1 MSHLRN
7 TAFTSTPYGRGMA
20 TFLLR
25 VALPDR
31 PGALGAVASRIGA
44 LRADVVAVDI
54 VGRDHGQAVDEFVV
68 EMADE
73 RHVSLLMNEIA
84 EVDGV
89 SVEEVRV
96 LPAEAVDRRA
106 TAYDTAIAIMAER
119 NPTAVLQVVVERAA
133 AELGAT
139 WVAAIDPE
147 VGLITASVGACP
159 AASWLSAYVAGS
171 RWYLP
176 DAVALEP
183 ARGQTARGQTAR
195 GQTARAE
202 PATAS
207 ADGPETEPQSKG
219 AAGSAPSP
227 AGLPAA
233 AHAPAGDVA
242 WTALHAWDLVL
253 IAGRPGRVF
262 GQADRLHLTGIGR
275 LADARWTD
283 IANSEARHNHPSA
296 RHGAHQM
303 VSSR

>member
-1 MSHLRN
+1 
-7 TAFTSTPYGRGMA
+7 MA

-119 NPTAVLQVVVERAA
+119 NPTAVLQIVVERAA

-147 VGLITASVGACP
+147 GGLITASVGPCP

-176 DAVALEP
+176 DAMAPEP
-183 ARGQTARGQTAR
+183 ALGEPIGAG
-195 GQTARAE
+195 
-202 PATAS
+202 PATGTAT
-207 ADGPETEPQSKG
+207 ADGPETEPQTTR
-219 AAGSAPSP
+219 AAGSAPNP
-227 AGLPAA
+227 ASSLPAA

-275 LADARWTD
+275 LADTRWTD
-283 IANSEARHNHPSA
+283 IANSEARHSHPSA

-303 VSSR
+303 VASR